1 MSPLDPYEHAQ
12 LDQIRAWRAQSP
24 GFATRTL
31 GKATSKATDMVQ
43 KAIPDVAL
51 RLALESVHA
60 AATKLADR
68 RSILK
73 HAGVNSLEEL
83 YGLPL
88 QTCDGVAA
96 KIGRRATL
104 LAGSSGAL
112 FGVAGTFGMV
122 ADVPTLL
129 TVTFRT
135 IHRLALCY
143 GEDLTA
149 PERRRLPV
157 AVFALASANTLEEK
171 QEALTAIDHEYAH
184 EHDPAWREGIERA
197 AQRELAK
204 DAAVFSINNLGKT
217 LVRRLGLRKAGES
230 IPFLGAF
237 VGGGVNA
244 WYLNDVVKATQH
256 TFQLRWLRR
265 KYGHHDPLAL
275 THQTES

>member
-1 MSPLDPYEHAQ
+1 MQA
-12 LDQIRAWRAQSP
+12 
-24 GFATRTL
+24 
-31 GKATSKATDMVQ
+31 
-43 KAIPDVAL
+43 
-51 RLALESVHA
+51 
-60 AATKLADR
+60 
-68 RSILK
+68 
-73 HAGVNSLEEL
+73 
-83 YGLPL
+83 
-88 QTCDGVAA
+88 CDGVAA
-96 KIGRRATL
+96 TIGRRAVW
-104 LAGSSGAL
+104 LAGGSGAL

-122 ADVPTLL
+122 ADVPSLL
-129 TVTFRT
+129 AITFRT

-157 AVFALASANTLEEK
+157 AVFALASANSLEEK
-171 QEALTAIDHEYAH
+171 QEALHAIDQEYAA

-230 IPFLGAF
+230 IPFIGAF

-244 WYLNDVVKATQH
+244 WYLGDVAKATQH

-275 THQTES
+275 PQETAS